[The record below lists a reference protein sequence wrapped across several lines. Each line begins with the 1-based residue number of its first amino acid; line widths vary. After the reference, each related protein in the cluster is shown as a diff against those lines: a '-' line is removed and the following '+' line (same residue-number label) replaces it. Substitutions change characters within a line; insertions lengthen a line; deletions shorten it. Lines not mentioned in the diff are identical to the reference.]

1 MPFCIIRNDIIKVTA
16 DAIVNTANPQ
26 ARIGGGTDSAIYQA
40 AGTDALLAD
49 NIRFDLAV
57 RYFLDNQMYNIV
69 EDNIALYENG
79 LELLGTQN

>member
-1 MPFCIIRNDIIKVTA
+1 MTA
-16 DAIVNTANPQ
+16 APTSFQDDCFQTYK
-26 ARIGGGTDSAIYQA
+26 GL
-40 AGTDALLAD
+40 LLAD
-49 NIRFDLAV
+49 NILFDLAV